1 VTLSAEEL
9 YRRGVEL
16 SNAGRN
22 AAARKALTA
31 AQARDPDPDLRARIA
46 GTLAYVVARTG
57 DPDGAERLCR
67 GALEAEGLSPHT
79 AAVLHGQLGVL
90 ALGRGDFD
98 DAQRELDRAIVEIGD
113 DAELRASMHL
123 NRSVVAMQRG
133 RLDAARA
140 DLDRA
145 AADFAAAGMHHDAAM
160 AVHNLG
166 YAALLEGDLVAA
178 LDAMDRARRVL
189 GDDSS
194 VNGAICDVDRA
205 EVLRDAG
212 LPTEAERILAR
223 VARTFGAH
231 GMRQSRAEAEFHLA
245 RSLLGHDPVAAAR
258 VAGVAARRFRSL
270 GSTSWAVRADA
281 LRVRAALA
289 EGRRNVRGEVVAK
302 VARLPSDA
310 EVAEIVAALERTG
323 FRRDAAVLRATA
335 ELRRAQRGLPA
346 GSAARTRTDAPL
358 EVRLLAREAQVA
370 RAAARGREAD
380 IRRQAA
386 AGIDELARWQASFG
400 SLDLQSAVSMHGQ
413 PLMMAGLSSAMRSGS
428 ADLLF
433 DWSER
438 ARHFNGQVVPLQP
451 PPDPELAADLAEL
464 RMLRAAGGDWL
475 AGARGRELQERVRAR
490 QWAGTRAAR
499 IEERVSLADLQ
510 ARLDADT
517 AVLAYAWSE
526 GSLACVVVT
535 RACARVVPLP
545 GWQEAGA
552 ALPGLRADL
561 DVSAAVRSGPLGDVV
576 RRSLEGRL
584 AELSRLLAE
593 APVAEAGTRRL
604 VLTTPGVL
612 AGLPWAM
619 LPAMQGHP
627 FTLAASATRWVRRG
641 RPRADHARAGIAVG
655 PRVAR
660 GEEEADAVAA
670 AWRAAGVAAATLRG
684 EAASVDAVAG
694 LAADVSVLHVAAH
707 GRHASDNPLFSG
719 VELADGTLFGYDIDR
734 IPRMPDTVVLSAC
747 EVGRS
752 SVRWGEES
760 VGMTRT
766 WLHAGARC
774 VVAAPVVVAD
784 DVACELLGAVH
795 EGLARGEAPAEA
807 LAAAAASTGHVA
819 PFECHGAG
827 F

>member
-1 VTLSAEEL
+1 MTLSAEDL

-22 AAARKALTA
+22 AAARAALTT

-57 DPDGAERLCR
+57 DPSGAERLCR
-67 GALEAEGLSPHT
+67 DALETDGLSDHT

-90 ALGRGDFD
+90 ALGRGDLD
-98 DAQRELDRAIVEIGD
+98 EALAELDRGIAEIGD
-113 DAELRASMHL
+113 DPERRASMLL
-123 NRSVVAMQRG
+123 NRSVARMQLG
-133 RLDAARA
+133 RLEAARA

-145 AADFAAAGMHHDAAM
+145 AADFESAGKHHDAAM
-160 AVHNLG
+160 AVHNVG

-194 VNGAICDVDRA
+194 VNGAICDLDRA

-212 LPTEAERILAR
+212 LPTQAERILER

-231 GMRQSRAEAEFHLA
+231 GMRQARAEAEFHLA

-258 VAGVAARRFRSL
+258 VAGAAARRFRGL
-270 GSTSWAVRADA
+270 GSTSWAIRADA
-281 LRVRAALA
+281 VRARAALA
-289 EGRRNVRGEVVAK
+289 EGRRDARGVIVSR
-302 VARLPSDA
+302 VARAPGDA
-310 EVAEIVAALERTG
+310 EVARIAAELDRWG
-323 FRRDAAVLRATA
+323 FRRDAAVLRASA
-335 ELRRAQRGLPA
+335 QLRRARRGLPLDGPRVRA
-346 GSAARTRTDAPL
+346 EAPL
-358 EVRLLAREAQVA
+358 EVRLLTREAKAV
-370 RAAARGREAD
+370 RAAGRGREAD
-380 IRRQAA
+380 VRRQAA
-386 AGIDELARWQASFG
+386 AGIDELAQWQASFG

-413 PLMMAGLSSAMRSGS
+413 PLMMAGLSSAMRSGR

-451 PPDPELAADLAEL
+451 PPDPDLAADLAEL
-464 RMLRAAGGDWL
+464 RMRRAAGGDWL
-475 AGARGRELQERVRAR
+475 GDPRGRELQERVRAR
-490 QWAGTRAAR
+490 QWTATRAAGV
-499 IEERVSLADLQ
+499 EERVSLAELQ
-510 ARLDADT
+510 ARLEADT

-526 GSLACVVVT
+526 GALACVVVT
-535 RACARVVPLP
+535 GTHARVVALP
-545 GWQEAGA
+545 GWKRARA

-561 DVSAAVRSGPLGDVV
+561 DVSASVRSGPLADVV
-576 RRSLEGRL
+576 RRALDERL
-584 AELSRLLAE
+584 GELSRLLLE
-593 APVAEAGTRRL
+593 APVAEAGARRL

-612 AGLPWAM
+612 AGIPWAM
-619 LPAMQGHP
+619 LPAMHGHP
-627 FTLAASATRWVRRG
+627 FTLAASASRWVRRG
-641 RPRADHARAGIAVG
+641 RQRRDRTRAGIAVG

-670 AWRAAGVAAATLRG
+670 AWRQADAAATTLRRG
-684 EAASVDAVAG
+684 EATVDSVAE
-694 LAADVSVLHVAAH
+694 LAARVPVLHIAAH
-707 GRHASDNPLFSG
+707 GRHASDNPMFSG
-719 VELADGTLFGYDIDR
+719 VELADGALFGYDVDR
-734 IPRMPDTVVLSAC
+734 IPRVPETVVLSAC

-774 VVAAPVVVAD
+774 VIAAPVVVAD

-795 EGLARGEAPAEA
+795 EGLARGDAPAEA
-807 LAAAAASTGHVA
+807 LAAASVRTGHVA
-819 PFECHGAG
+819 PFECHGGG